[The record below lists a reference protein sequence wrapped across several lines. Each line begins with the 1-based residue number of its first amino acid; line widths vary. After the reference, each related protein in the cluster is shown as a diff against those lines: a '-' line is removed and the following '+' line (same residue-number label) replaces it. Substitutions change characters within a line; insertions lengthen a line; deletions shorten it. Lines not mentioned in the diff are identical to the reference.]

1 MKYYKAQL
9 LFFIIMTISFS
20 KPKLPSGWYYPTEKD
35 NVGTWKEY
43 KKQTNN
49 NPFHFKA
56 DFNGDQKE
64 DEAWLLLRT
73 NKNEYGLFVF
83 LMKTDST
90 FEILQ
95 LQMDTT
101 DEYRIRLCISKVEPG
116 KYRTA

>member
-1 MKYYKAQL
+1 
-9 LFFIIMTISFS
+9 MTISFS

-83 LMKTDST
+83 LMKTDSCRNT
-90 FEILQ
+90 FNYEFI
-95 LQMDTT
+95 
-101 DEYRIRLCISKVEPG
+101 KGHPG
-116 KYRTA
+116 LVNHFIPVCSSDNKLPDQ